1 MNKTI
6 SRLLVFATVIIC
18 MAVPT
23 AFAEGVAAGSGNN
36 DAPELSTV
44 AENRDAS
51 IAGITPDSPFYGIDV
66 AMDNIGLMFTFNK
79 EKRAEKKLQIADER
93 LKEANMMAA
102 ENNIQAM
109 EKAMVNHEKMIQSAE
124 MDKEA
129 IGAGDGTEA
138 GKTNTNTMLKKM
150 SDAGQK
156 ITLRVREMLR
166 LDK

>member
-1 MNKTI
+1 MKKTT
-6 SRLLVFATVIIC
+6 SKLLVFAILAMY

-23 AFAEGVAAGSGNN
+23 AFAEGVAAGPGGN
-36 DAPELSTV
+36 DV
-44 AENRDAS
+44 AEFNNEDAS
-51 IAGITPDSPFYGIDV
+51 VAGITPDSPFYGIDV

-93 LKEANMMAA
+93 LKEAEMMAA
-102 ENNIQAM
+102 ANNIEAM
-109 EKAMVNHEKMIQSAE
+109 EKARMNHENMIQSAE
-124 MDKEA
+124 KDREA

-138 GKTNTNTMLKKM
+138 GKTNTMLKKM

-166 LDK
+166 LDQ

>member
-1 MNKTI
+1 
-6 SRLLVFATVIIC
+6 

-23 AFAEGVAAGSGNN
+23 AFAEGVAAGPGGNDVADN
-36 DAPELSTV
+36 INPE
-44 AENRDAS
+44 DAS

-102 ENNIQAM
+102 ANNIEAM
-109 EKAMVNHEKMIQSAE
+109 EKAMANHENMLQSAE
-124 MDKEA
+124 KDREA
-129 IGAGDGTEA
+129 IGTGDGTQ
-138 GKTNTNTMLKKM
+138 TNTMLKKM
-150 SDAGQK
+150 SDTGQK